1 MEATMNVEQQKV
13 LVRRVFDEAFNQG
26 ELDVIDEVVASGGV
40 DHQHPDELSFREH
53 LKDVVRAMREAFPD
67 LHFEIVQMLG
77 EGEWVASYS
86 VMTGT
91 QTGALRPPL
100 LPAGGPMLIP
110 PTGRPVRVPH
120 MHMIRFEG
128 GQNTE
133 LWHVMDTIAM
143 LGQLGLLPTP
153 DAAVRRG

>member
-1 MEATMNVEQQKV
+1 MEATMSVEQQKA
-13 LVRRVFDEAFNQG
+13 LVRRVFEEAFNQG
-26 ELDVIDEVVASGGV
+26 ELAVIDETVALDGV
-40 DHQHPDELSFREH
+40 DHQQPDEPSFREH

-67 LHFEIVQMLG
+67 LHFEIVQMIG

-100 LPAGGPMLIP
+100 LPVGGPMMIP
-110 PTGRPVRVPH
+110 PTGRRVRVPH
-120 MHMIRFEG
+120 MHMIRFKG

-143 LGQLGLLPTP
+143 LGQLGLLPAP
-153 DAAVRRG
+153 DVAVGQG